1 MRTKTISVQTAAVLL
16 ALFSSLLPAMTEAN
30 EKTAFDRGVRL
41 FAAGDYAGAAA
52 LFEQVLA
59 SEQDNAIVHFNLGS
73 SYYKL
78 GRYDQAREHFSKI
91 GASHNLAPVAYYNLG
106 LVAFRTKRRDLAIRW
121 FQRCL
126 ESSDDRALKQL
137 AAKQIARLKKREK
150 RSSSIPNNF
159 TGYYSIGIGRDD
171 NVARV
176 PDEILQVSNQRSG
189 FLDLFL
195 SSSYWIN
202 GSYRH
207 GNAVKFGAALTHYD
221 QVSRYSSNLLNVGLY
236 HYRPLFGWHSRYG
249 IHYYRSGLGGEG
261 FQQRIRLQVRAGKR
275 YKPKQRLR
283 VQYEY
288 SQINELSSL
297 YSYLAGTQQRFKM
310 ENRTY
315 LARGRLRIG
324 YQLELNDKQ
333 DYRQADRFS
342 SYSPVRHT
350 VSVWYRSL
358 LGRKWR
364 GRIGLDYRFSDY
376 QKENIV
382 GGISK
387 GVRKDRRLR
396 GTFGVIYEL
405 THHLDLEVS
414 LRRTENDSNFAE
426 REYVSNQVMFSVGGY
441 F

>member
-1 MRTKTISVQTAAVLL
+1 MLL
-16 ALFSSLLPAMTEAN
+16 ALFYSLLPAMTEAD
-30 EKTAFDRGVRL
+30 EKTAFERAVRL

-91 GASHNLAPVAYYNLG
+91 EASHDLAPVAYYNLG
-106 LVAFRTKRRDLAIRW
+106 LVAFRTNRKDLAIQW
-121 FQRCL
+121 FQRCQ
-126 ESSDDRALKQL
+126 ESSSERALKRL
-137 AAKQIARLKKREK
+137 AARQIARIERREK
-150 RSSSIPNNF
+150 SSSSIPNDF
-159 TGYYSIGIGRDD
+159 TGHYSIGIGWDD

-176 PDEILQVSNQRSG
+176 PDEILQVSNHQSG

-202 GSYRH
+202 GSHRH

-221 QVSRYSSNLLNVGLY
+221 QVSRYSGNLLNVGLY

-249 IHYYRSGLGGEG
+249 IHYYRSELGGKG

-275 YKPKQRLR
+275 YMPRQRLR

-288 SQINELSSL
+288 SQINELSSV
-297 YSYLAGTQQRFKM
+297 YSYLAGAQQRFKM
-310 ENRTY
+310 ENRTH
-315 LARGRLRIG
+315 LSRGRLRIG

-350 VSVWYRSL
+350 ASVWYRSQ
-358 LGRKWR
+358 LGGKWH

-376 QKENIV
+376 RKGNIV

-387 GVRKDRRLR
+387 GVRKDRRFR
-396 GTFGVIYEL
+396 GTFGVIYQL
-405 THHLDLEVS
+405 TPHLDLEVS

-426 REYVSNQVMFSVGGY
+426 REYVSNRLIFAIGGY

>member
-1 MRTKTISVQTAAVLL
+1 MLL
-16 ALFSSLLPAMTEAN
+16 ALFSSLLPAMAEADG
-30 EKTAFDRGVRL
+30 KTAFDRGVRL

-91 GASHNLAPVAYYNLG
+91 GAGHNLAPVAYYNLG

-126 ESSDDRALKQL
+126 ESSEERTLKQL

-150 RSSSIPNNF
+150 RSSSIPDDF
-159 TGYYSIGIGRDD
+159 TGYYSIGVGQDD

-202 GSYRH
+202 GSYRY

-275 YKPKQRLR
+275 YMPKHRLR
-283 VQYEY
+283 LQYEY

-310 ENRTY
+310 ENRTH
-315 LARGRLRIG
+315 LTRGRLRIG

-350 VSVWYRSL
+350 VSVWYRSR
-358 LGRKWR
+358 LGRKWE

-382 GGISK
+382 GGIAK
-387 GVRKDRRLR
+387 GVRKDRWLR
-396 GTFGVIYEL
+396 GTFGLIYEL
-405 THHLDLEVS
+405 TPHFDLEIS
-414 LRRTENDSNFAE
+414 LRRTENDSNFTE